1 MILSLVILLF
11 LILGWRHGWHHG
23 LITEIMYV
31 LGYVI
36 LLIIARTYYQQL
48 GDIISNVIMPFVH
61 QDVTLFNHGMHV
73 LAFLLIVG
81 IGGWLLRIIVH
92 IINKF
97 AKMPLIKQMNEI
109 TGAVVGTLLV
119 YVVIVIILNL
129 FLLFPH
135 GWLFNQ
141 YQHSILAQ
149 TMVNNTPFFT
159 NDWFIQWLQK

>member
-11 LILGWRHGWHHG
+11 LILGWRHG

-31 LGYVI
+31 LGYMF
-36 LLIIARTYYQQL
+36 LLIIARTYYQSL
-48 GDIISNVIMPFVH
+48 GNIISSAIMPFIH
-61 QDVTLFNHGMHV
+61 QNATLFNRGMHI

-81 IGGWLLRIIVH
+81 IGSWLLRIIIR

-97 AKMPLIKQMNEI
+97 ARIPLIKQMNEI

-119 YVVIVIILNL
+119 YVIIVIILNL

-135 GWLFNQ
+135 GWLFDQ
-141 YQHSILAQ
+141 YQHSLLAQ
-149 TMVNNTPFFT
+149 IIVNNTPFFT
-159 NDWFIQWLQK
+159 SDWFIQWLQR